1 MHRRGWHGAVA
12 AAASL
17 IAILAISGCSGASTK
32 GGASTGAGRRTL
44 TVVESNFA
52 FNPADLSVKAGD
64 TVTFSNQD
72 AVAHHVVVGTTDLGV
87 QQPGKTVSWKAVG
100 NGAVPMKCIIH
111 PSMTG
116 QITVGAGGAS
126 GPPASGTSSAP
137 AAPAGGSGY

>member
-1 MHRRGWHGAVA
+1 VA
-12 AAASL
+12 SAASL
-17 IAILAISGCSGASTK
+17 IAILAVSGCSGASTN
-32 GGASTGAGRRTL
+32 GGAGTGASSRTV
-44 TVVESNFA
+44 TVVENNFA
-52 FNPADLSVKAGD
+52 FNPANPSVKAGD

-100 NGAVPMKCIIH
+100 NGVVPVKCIIH

-126 GPPASGTSSAP
+126 SPPASGASSAP